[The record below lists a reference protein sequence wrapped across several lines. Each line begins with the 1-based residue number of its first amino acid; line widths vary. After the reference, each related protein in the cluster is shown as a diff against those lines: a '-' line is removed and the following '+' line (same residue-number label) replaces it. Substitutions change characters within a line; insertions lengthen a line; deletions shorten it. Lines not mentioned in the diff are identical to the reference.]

1 MTVIISQLCYPKSGW
16 CRGYAKALRDHWYLK
31 VIVPKYTLHSEIHRR
46 VSCIPVPRGQSAR
59 EAYEQL
65 MMLEHYGALAHYDT
79 MEKRLELLI
88 ALFDCVEQPTAE
100 AFRKQ
105 LQIAREFYAH

>member
-1 MTVIISQLCYPKSGW
+1 
-16 CRGYAKALRDHWYLK
+16 
-31 VIVPKYTLHSEIHRR
+31 
-46 VSCIPVPRGQSAR
+46 
-59 EAYEQL
+59 
-65 MMLEHYGALAHYDT
+65 MMLEHYGTLAHYDT

-105 LQIAREFYAH
+105 LEIASEFYAR